1 MLASLPFIL
10 LISTIL
16 GFLSGIGI
24 GGGSLLILW
33 LTLIGNV
40 PQNTARMINLLFFI
54 PSACIACLFRWKQ
67 GNLNWK
73 TILPAIISGCVS
85 AAIFSWL
92 STKIDLELLKKL
104 FGSLLLFTG
113 LRELLYKT
121 KKPQRQT

>member
-33 LTLIGNV
+33 LTLIENV
-40 PQNTARMINLLFFI
+40 PQNTARIVNLLFFI

-73 TILPAIISGCVS
+73 TILPAIICGCVS
-85 AAIFSWL
+85 AAIFSWF

-104 FGSLLLFTG
+104 FGGLLLFTG
-113 LRELLYKT
+113 LRELLYKA
-121 KKPQRQT
+121 KKPQRQI